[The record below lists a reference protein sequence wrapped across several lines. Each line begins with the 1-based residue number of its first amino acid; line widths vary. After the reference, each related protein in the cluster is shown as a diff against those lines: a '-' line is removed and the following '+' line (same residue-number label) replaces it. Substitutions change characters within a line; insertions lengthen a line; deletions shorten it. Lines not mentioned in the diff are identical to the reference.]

1 MAREYFS
8 DRENGP
14 KTRTI
19 EEISQTVWM
28 GVVALVSRMMKD
40 ASFGYSFPR
49 LCHTGPICGYDND
62 LFNST
67 LKAEIP
73 EISWPLSLKKR
84 PKTLIILDFI
94 EFCHK
99 YTAKPTAYEYHPLD
113 HHNRVTAFRNPLWQ
127 WNQIFGDE
135 PESGHSHFIYDVEA
149 GKREFRESINL
160 IFARN
165 GIVFELTDKGTV
177 IRLAPEIL
185 RELLQYAKFRTGDDE
200 LDTLLNT
207 ARSKFL
213 TPRIDARKESL
224 EKLWDAWERLKTV
237 EPGDKKTSVSVLL
250 EKSSTEPG
258 FRKRIDDEA
267 LELTDIGNKFRIRHS
282 EVGKIQIESSNHVD
296 YLFHRLFAL
305 IYLILKSTDR
315 IK

>member
-1 MAREYFS
+1 MAGEYFS

-14 KTRTI
+14 KPRII
-19 EEISQTVWM
+19 EEISPTVW
-28 GVVALVSRMMKD
+28 GGIYAIVSKRIND
-40 ASFGYSFPR
+40 ASFGNSFPKT
-49 LCHTGPICGYDND
+49 CFHGPICGCDNK
-62 LFNST
+62 LFINT

-73 EISWPLSLKKR
+73 EIHWPLSAE
-84 PKTLIILDFI
+84 KTPHLLIILDFI

-99 YTAKPTAYEYHPLD
+99 YIAKPRIDEYHSLE
-113 HHNRVTAFRNPLWQ
+113 HHNAINAISALGRWRG
-127 WNQIFGDE
+127 IFSDE
-135 PESGHSHFIYDVEA
+135 PEPGHNHFSYSIEQ
-149 GKREFRESINL
+149 GQREFRDAINL

-165 GIVFELTDKGTV
+165 GIVYELTDKGTV

-185 RELLQYAKFRTGDDE
+185 RELLQNAKFHTGDDE

-224 EKLWDAWERLKTV
+224 EKLWDAWERLKTI
-237 EPGDKKTSVSVLL
+237 EPGDKKTSISVLL
-250 EKSSTEPG
+250 KKSSPEPG

-267 LELTDIGNKFRIRHS
+267 LELTEIGNKFRIRHS
-282 EVGKIQIESSNHVD
+282 EVDKIQIESSDQVD

-305 IYLILKSTDR
+305 VYLLLKATNR

>member
-1 MAREYFS
+1 MAGVYFS

-14 KTRTI
+14 KPRII
-19 EEISQTVWM
+19 EEISPTVWK
-28 GVVALVSRMMKD
+28 GVVALVSRMIKD

-84 PKTLIILDFI
+84 PKTLTILDFI

-99 YTAKPTAYEYHPLD
+99 YTAKPTAYEHHPLD
-113 HHNRVTAFRNPLWQ
+113 HYNRVTAFRDPLWQ

-135 PESGHSHFIYDVEA
+135 PESGHSHFIYDVKA
-149 GKREFRESINL
+149 GQREFRESINL
-160 IFARN
+160 IFTRN
-165 GIVFELTDKGTV
+165 GIVYELTDKGTV

-185 RELLQYAKFRTGDDE
+185 RELLQYAKFHTGDADLDE
-200 LDTLLNT
+200 LLNS
-207 ARSKFL
+207 ARIKFL
-213 TPRIDARKESL
+213 DPHLDARKESL
-224 EKLWDAWERLKTV
+224 EKLWDAWERLKTL
-237 EPGDKKTSVSVLL
+237 ESGDKRESIRILL
-250 EKSSTEPG
+250 EKSSPEINFRERINTEA
-258 FRKRIDDEA
+258 K
-267 LELTDIGNKFRIRHS
+267 ELTEIGNKFRIRHS